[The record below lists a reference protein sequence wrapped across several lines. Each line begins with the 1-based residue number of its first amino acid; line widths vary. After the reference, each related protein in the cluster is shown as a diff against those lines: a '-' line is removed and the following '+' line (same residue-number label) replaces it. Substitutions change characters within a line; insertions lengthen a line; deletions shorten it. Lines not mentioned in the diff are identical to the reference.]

1 MTRVGCGSWLE
12 VATTRSDDGGVE
24 VRLLAPLLTVM
35 WFGGLLVPWK
45 QQSGAEALLGEGDA
59 AWTTR
64 ARQHG
69 LEVWM
74 RCHAQKPKLASQAH
88 GREAELAG
96 GGSISRSGSREEDP
110 SEHNP
115 DTGDMVGLR
124 EGTGSWC
131 STGGGDGLAPWLDV
145 ELHQSS

>member
-1 MTRVGCGSWLE
+1 MITQAHGLVATMTRVGCGSWLE

-24 VRLLAPLLTVM
+24 VRLLAPLLTAM
-35 WFGGLLVPWK
+35 WLGGLLVPWK

-110 SEHNP
+110 SEHSVRS
-115 DTGDMVGLR
+115 DRVT
-124 EGTGSWC
+124 
-131 STGGGDGLAPWLDV
+131 
-145 ELHQSS
+145 